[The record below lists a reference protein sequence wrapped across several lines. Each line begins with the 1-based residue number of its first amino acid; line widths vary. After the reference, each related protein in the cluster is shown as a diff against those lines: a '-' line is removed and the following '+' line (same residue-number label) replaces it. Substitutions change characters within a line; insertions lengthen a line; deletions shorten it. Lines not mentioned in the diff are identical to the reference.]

1 MAPLN
6 KKTISVYIIMAQRCL
21 KMKSLKNSVLE
32 QFVRPDNSLLS
43 FKLSAEAY
51 LHQCWSYLKGNNDQ

>member
-1 MAPLN
+1 M
-6 KKTISVYIIMAQRCL
+6 
-21 KMKSLKNSVLE
+21 KMKSLKNSILE